1 LEINKK
7 IMKAYTNKTDKVDDR
22 KCLYS
27 EIKGNKK
34 ARKTACR
41 REAKEEIKKEITK

>member
-1 LEINKK
+1 
-7 IMKAYTNKTDKVDDR
+7 MKAYTNKTDKIDSR

-27 EIKGNKK
+27 EIRGNEK

-41 REAKEEIKKEITK
+41 REAKKEIEKEI